1 MRPLLAIAVWVILVG
16 GLSWYMQTR
25 QEVAA
30 VQSFQ
35 PTALET
41 RLTLEITP
49 SFAMEPDPFALQV
62 DERDRA
68 VALLVRLNGR
78 DVLKKTEKLTDGSR
92 IVVDDIQGLVEGRSE
107 FYVEAYPLL
116 SEASQSHAV
125 RIRVKREGQTI
136 AERTLWSEP
145 GSRIAATF
153 SLEIRSNRPSQDDD
167 HGHL

>member
-1 MRPLLAIAVWVILVG
+1 MRPLLAIAVWVVLIG

-41 RLTLEITP
+41 KLTMEVNS

-62 DERDRA
+62 DERDQA

-78 DVLKKTEKLTDGSR
+78 DVLKRTEKLADGSW
-92 IVVDDIQGLVEGRSE
+92 IVVDNVQGLVEGRNE
-107 FYVEAYPLL
+107 FYVEAYPMLK
-116 SEASQSHAV
+116 EASQAHAV
-125 RIRVKREGQTI
+125 RIRVKREDQTI

-153 SLEIRSNRPSQDDD
+153 SLEIEPTKPLQDND
-167 HGHL
+167 HGH